1 MVVGYDCLLCLLE
14 SPKTMKLHKEHRAII
29 GVIMLALAFI
39 LISTGGG
46 VTWGVTGALW
56 AAGITLA
63 VYGVGF
69 LASTSE

>member
-1 MVVGYDCLLCLLE
+1 
-14 SPKTMKLHKEHRAII
+14 MKLHKEHRAIVGI
-29 GVIMLALAFI
+29 IMLALAFI

-46 VTWGVTGALW
+46 VTWGLTGALW

-63 VYGVGF
+63 IYGAGF

>member
-1 MVVGYDCLLCLLE
+1 MRRFVHPLPNYQT
-14 SPKTMKLHKEHRAII
+14 TMKLNKEHRAII

-46 VTWGVTGALW
+46 VTWGITGALW

-63 VYGVGF
+63 LYGVGF